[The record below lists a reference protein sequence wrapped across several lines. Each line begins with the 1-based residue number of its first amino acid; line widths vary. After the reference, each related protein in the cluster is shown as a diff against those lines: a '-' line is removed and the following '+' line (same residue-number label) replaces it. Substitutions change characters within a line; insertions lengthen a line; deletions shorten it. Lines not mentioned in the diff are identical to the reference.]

1 MDPARL
7 GVSQRSAYRISF
19 IAELDDQLN
28 RRLPKPTIAAQSALT
43 AINIVWIGAAQLKR
57 NLRPSHERR
66 RPASASPLRTATF
79 FQMVDDHDRNSGL
92 HEFPE
97 WQQRIVDLRGVVLVT
112 QRHIAHQSIDYK

>member
-79 FQMVDDHDRNSGL
+79 FQMMDDHDRNSGL
-92 HEFPE
+92 HKSP
-97 WQQRIVDLRGVVLVT
+97 
-112 QRHIAHQSIDYK
+112 